1 MTDIFLEK
9 LSFSYYEKEVLINI
23 DMDITT
29 SSTGLV
35 GPNGSGKTTILKLIG
50 GLLKNKHGNIRID
63 NKLINSFTSTELA
76 KIFAYVSQ
84 DKEYTLG
91 FSVEE
96 VIEMGRYPYLGTF
109 SLITKND
116 QMIIDKT
123 IEILGLESLRKCNTE
138 ELSSGEKQKVRIAR
152 ALVQEPNY
160 ILLDE
165 PTSNLDLSNKILLL
179 NILDDITDLGVRLLI
194 TSHDLEFIKQATDQS
209 YMINRGEILV
219 SGPSEEVI
227 VRDNIKKLYG
237 LSVLPEWVA

>member
-1 MTDIFLEK
+1 MTDIFLEN
-9 LSFSYYEKEVLINI
+9 LSFSYYEKEVVINI

-123 IEILGLESLRKCNTE
+123 VEILGLESLRKCNTE

-179 NILDDITDLGVRLLI
+179 NVLDDITDLGVRLLI
-194 TSHDLEFIKQATDQS
+194 TSHDLEFIKQATEQS

>member
-138 ELSSGEKQKVRIAR
+138 DLSSGEKQKVRIAR

-179 NILDDITDLGVRLLI
+179 NVLHDITDLGVRLLI

>member
-1 MTDIFLEK
+1 MIKIRDLD
-9 LSFSYYEKEVLINI
+9 FSYEKFKALNNINVDI
-23 DMDITT
+23 DEIC
-29 SSTGLV
+29 TGFL
-35 GPNGSGKTTILKLIG
+35 GPNGSGKSTILKILSGILDVSYGNVLIDDKSIQDISK
-50 GLLKNKHGNIRID
+50 KN
-63 NKLINSFTSTELA
+63 LS
-76 KIFAYVSQ
+76 KIVAIVTQ
-84 DKEYTLG
+84 DLEPT
-91 FSVEE
+91 FDFNVREI
-96 VIEMGRYPYLGTF
+96 IEMGRYPYLGTF

-123 IEILGLESLRKCNTE
+123 VEILGLESLRKCNTE

-152 ALVQEPNY
+152 ALVQEPSY

-179 NILDDITDLGVRLLI
+179 NVLDDITDLGVRLLI

>member
-9 LSFSYYEKEVLINI
+9 LSFSYYEKEVVINI

-50 GLLKNKHGNIRID
+50 GLLKNKRGIIRID

-138 ELSSGEKQKVRIAR
+138 DLSSGEKQKVRIAR

-179 NILDDITDLGVRLLI
+179 NVLHDITDLGVRLLI

-209 YMINRGEILV
+209 YMINRGEILI

>member
-1 MTDIFLEK
+1 MTDIFLEN
-9 LSFSYYEKEVLINI
+9 LSFSYYEKEVVINI

-50 GLLKNKHGNIRID
+50 GLLENKHGNIRID

-123 IEILGLESLRKCNTE
+123 VEILGLESLRKCNTE

-179 NILDDITDLGVRLLI
+179 NVLDDITDLGVRLLI
-194 TSHDLEFIKQATDQS
+194 TSHDLEFIKQATEQS

>member
-9 LSFSYYEKEVLINI
+9 ISFSYYEKKVVINI

-179 NILDDITDLGVRLLI
+179 NVLHDITDLGVRLLI

-209 YMINRGEILV
+209 YMINRGEILI